1 MDKNEIIT
9 YLTNIK
15 NISRDEALNTDV
27 LALSV
32 AINAIVAL
40 DTIKKNLIQ
49 IEAPNIAD
57 SYIDDSLKVIE
68 KVFTDFEN

>member
-1 MDKNEIIT
+1 MDKNEVIT

-15 NISRDEALNTDV
+15 KISIDEALNTDV

-32 AINAIVAL
+32 AINAVVAL

-49 IEAPNIAD
+49 IEAPNVAD

-68 KVFTDFEN
+68 KVFSDCEN

>member
-1 MDKNEIIT
+1 MDKNEVIT

-15 NISRDEALNTDV
+15 DISRDKALNTDV
-27 LALSV
+27 LALTV

-40 DTIKKNLIQ
+40 ETIKKNLIQ
-49 IEAPNIAD
+49 IEAPNVAD

-68 KVFTDFEN
+68 KVFTDCEN

>member
-1 MDKNEIIT
+1 MDKNEVIT

-15 NISRDEALNTDV
+15 RISIDEALNTDV

-32 AINAIVAL
+32 AISAIVAL

-49 IEAPNIAD
+49 IEAPNVAD

-68 KVFTDFEN
+68 KVFSDCEN

>member
-1 MDKNEIIT
+1 MDKNEVIT

-15 NISRDEALNTDV
+15 KISIDKALNTDV

-32 AINAIVAL
+32 AISAIVAL

-49 IEAPNIAD
+49 IEAPNVAD

-68 KVFTDFEN
+68 KVFSDCEN

>member
-15 NISRDEALNTDV
+15 SISMDEASNTDV

-68 KVFTDFEN
+68 KVFTDCEN

>member
-1 MDKNEIIT
+1 MDKNEVIT

-15 NISRDEALNTDV
+15 KISIDEASNTDV

-68 KVFTDFEN
+68 KVFTDCEN

>member
-1 MDKNEIIT
+1 M
-9 YLTNIK
+9 
-15 NISRDEALNTDV
+15 
-27 LALSV
+27 

-68 KVFTDFEN
+68 KVFTDCEN

>member
-1 MDKNEIIT
+1 MDKNEVIT

-15 NISRDEALNTDV
+15 KISIDEALNTDV

-49 IEAPNIAD
+49 IEAPNVAD

-68 KVFTDFEN
+68 KVFTDCEN

>member
-1 MDKNEIIT
+1 MDKNEVIT

-15 NISRDEALNTDV
+15 RISIDEALNTDV
-27 LALSV
+27 LALTV

-68 KVFTDFEN
+68 KVFSDCEN

>member
-15 NISRDEALNTDV
+15 DISRDEALNTDV
-27 LALSV
+27 LALTV

-40 DTIKKNLIQ
+40 ETIKKNLIQ
-49 IEAPNIAD
+49 IEAPNVAD

-68 KVFTDFEN
+68 KVFTNCEN

>member
-1 MDKNEIIT
+1 MDKNEVIT

-15 NISRDEALNTDV
+15 DISIDEALNTDV
-27 LALSV
+27 LALTV

-40 DTIKKNLIQ
+40 ETIKKNLIQ
-49 IEAPNIAD
+49 IEAPNVAD

-68 KVFTDFEN
+68 KVFTDCEN

>member
-15 NISRDEALNTDV
+15 SISIDEALNTDV

-68 KVFTDFEN
+68 KVFTDCEN

>member
-1 MDKNEIIT
+1 MDKNEVIT

-15 NISRDEALNTDV
+15 KISIDKALNTDV

-49 IEAPNIAD
+49 IEAPNVAD

-68 KVFTDFEN
+68 KVFTDCEN

>member
-15 NISRDEALNTDV
+15 SISIDEALNTDV

-57 SYIDDSLKVIE
+57 SYIDDSLKAIE
-68 KVFTDFEN
+68 KVFTDCEN

>member
-1 MDKNEIIT
+1 MDKNEVIT

-15 NISRDEALNTDV
+15 RISIDEALNTDV
-27 LALSV
+27 LALTV

-68 KVFTDFEN
+68 KVFTDCEN